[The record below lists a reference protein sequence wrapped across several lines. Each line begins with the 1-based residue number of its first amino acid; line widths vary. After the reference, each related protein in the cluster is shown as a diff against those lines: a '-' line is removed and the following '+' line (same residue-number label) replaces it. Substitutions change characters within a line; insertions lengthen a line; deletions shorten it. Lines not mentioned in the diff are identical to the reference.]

1 MYDDGCH
8 LKKFATN
15 TKRINQTSTAA
26 RLASLK
32 IVVDKM
38 HFKGHVDAWCHQH
51 YDPYK
56 FPELDEV
63 QADVSLQVH
72 AVM

>member
-15 TKRINQTSTAA
+15 PVRSTLTDTATRIQNM
-26 RLASLK
+26 K

-38 HFKGHVDAWCHQH
+38 HFKGHIDQWCKHH
-51 YDPYK
+51 CNPND
-56 FPELDEV
+56 FDELQMV
-63 QADVSLQVH
+63 CY
-72 AVM
+72 